1 MDKIIAV
8 ALKAQFP
15 GINIDAIMDVIN
27 ATPNPV
33 IATETLLGIYETPE
47 IAYQSMVEK
56 DSVCTFTSFDKYKQR
71 VSYKYSRSRICTNY
85 FLTQEEMDAC
95 TEYNEYLPTY
105 NPNRDKYPFKKEF
118 EVVKE
123 ETSYTSL
130 DHWQSKAIVPDNEL

>member
-15 GINIDAIMDVIN
+15 GINIDAVMDVIN
-27 ATPNPV
+27 ATPDPE
-33 IATETLLGIYETPE
+33 IATETLLGIYETPD
-47 IAYQSMVEK
+47 IANQSMVEK
-56 DSVCTFTSFDKYKQR
+56 GNVCTFVSFDKYRKR
-71 VSYKYSRSRICTNY
+71 VSYKYHRTCICTNY

-105 NPNRDKYPFKKEF
+105 NPNGTKYPFKKEF

-123 ETSYTSL
+123 EPSYTSL
-130 DHWQSKAIVPDNEL
+130 DYWQSNAIIPDNEL